1 MIKINGAARI
11 NRGLRRRINRGK
23 PLDSFPYL
31 SGDSYFFSCEF
42 YFKEGRLIDVPV
54 KPNRSQK
61 KSSIFVN
68 VNLIEEFIEFLK
80 SNSGLDLSKYSITLH
95 NGDNSISLQSLDYLV
110 GRFNRIYGVN
120 IMNVGESI
128 FPIPIGLEN
137 FSYFTNGV
145 PADFDKIVKSGLTPS
160 ENRGTLILD
169 SFNLLTNKTERE
181 TCSKIGLKLGSKKL
195 EMTTPLEYRKAVTG
209 SKFVLSPPGNGLDCH
224 RTWEALY
231 LGAIPIVKRASWPF
245 AHLQLPVLVINEWE
259 DLFSIDLNSFSVK
272 DNSSWSKNFW
282 DAFFYEK

>member
-1 MIKINGAARI
+1 MGAARI
-11 NRGLRRRINRGK
+11 NRGLRRRMNRGK

-42 YFKEGRLIDVPV
+42 YFKKGRLNDVPV
-54 KPNRSQK
+54 KSDRSQK
-61 KSSIFVN
+61 ESSIFVN
-68 VNLIEEFIEFLK
+68 VNIIEEFIEFLK
-80 SNSGLDLSKYSITLH
+80 SNSGLDFFKYSITLH

-128 FPIPIGLEN
+128 NPIPIGLEN
-137 FSYFTNGV
+137 LNYFTNGV
-145 PADFDKIVKSGLTPS
+145 PADFDKIIKSGLIPS
-160 ENRGTLILD
+160 EKRDTLILD
-169 SFNLLTNKTERE
+169 SFNLLTNKSERE
-181 TCSKIGLKLGSKKL
+181 SCSKIGLKLGSKKL
-195 EMTTPLEYRKAVTG
+195 KMATPLEYRKAVAG

-245 AHLQLPVLVINEWE
+245 VHLQLPVLVINEWE

-272 DNSSWSKNFW
+272 NNTSWSKDFW